1 MLCKYSNILYYMIA
15 LFLMFKI
22 AWMDWWSD
30 PMEILLIFF
39 IVDPKVETVGR
50 IHKYYRYNQID

>member
-1 MLCKYSNILYYMIA
+1 MLYKYSNILYYMIA

-39 IVDPKVETVGR
+39 IVGLKLETVGR